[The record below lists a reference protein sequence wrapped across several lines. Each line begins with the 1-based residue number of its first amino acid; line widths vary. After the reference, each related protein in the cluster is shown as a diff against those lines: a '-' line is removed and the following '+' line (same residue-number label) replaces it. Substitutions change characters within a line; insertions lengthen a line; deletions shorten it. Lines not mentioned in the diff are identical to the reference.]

1 MTRKIDPEATKH
13 TPTFGENL
21 REERERA
28 GISREALALEAGVD
42 RAAIGM
48 YENGGREPRLRV
60 LIELARALELPPAAL
75 LRDVR

>member
-1 MTRKIDPEATKH
+1 M
-13 TPTFGENL
+13 
-21 REERERA
+21 
-28 GISREALALEAGVD
+28 D

>member
-13 TPTFGENL
+13 TRTFGENL